1 MLSPF
6 IFILLLAHLR
16 VEGVPKTVAEEVEA
30 DHQEG
35 EDEGRQPQQ
44 VGVEPELVRPVA
56 YQGTQRRLG
65 HLDPEPYKAQ
75 ERFGE
80 NCCWYR
86 EHEVYDD
93 EPERVRDQV
102 LPHEPESACPKRA

>member
-1 MLSPF
+1 MFSLF
-6 IFILLLAHLR
+6 ISILLLAHLR
-16 VEGVPKTVAEEVEA
+16 IEGVPQTVAEEVEA
-30 DHQEG
+30 DHQEA

-44 VGVEPELVRPVA
+44 VGVEPEFDRPIA
-56 YQGTQRRLG
+56 YQGTQGRL
-65 HLDPEPYKAQ
+65 
-75 ERFGE
+75 RE

-102 LPHEPESACPKRA
+102 LPHEPEPACP